1 MLRTRLWMGTVLIA
15 LTVGVLVLDGRLEAL
30 RNRYP
35 FLFLLLLI
43 LALLG
48 CQEFLNLLGPVRRPW
63 PWLCYAAVAAL
74 IVVNWP
80 VHLWP
85 WARDVSPHALLWV
98 LGTYV
103 AVVLAAFLTGL
114 ATYQPPTESAS
125 TPPPDTVGCVALAS
139 FVAVYLGVL
148 PSFLAQLRWPEPTS
162 VRAGDANTQAVL
174 ALAMAIFIPKCC
186 DTGAYT
192 FGRLIGRHKMAPAI
206 SPGKTWEGL
215 AGGGRTRWRGC
226 PQPPGPARRL
236 AGTFAQRD
244 EPPGRDG

>member
-1 MLRTRLWMGTVLIA
+1 MLRTRLWMGAVLIA

-48 CQEFLNLLGPVRRPW
+48 CHEFLNLLGPGRRPW

-114 ATYQPPTESAS
+114 ATYQGVGQAS
-125 TPPPDTVGCVALAS
+125 SLPDGTAGKMPAAREEVDTVA
-139 FVAVYLGVL
+139 
-148 PSFLAQLRWPEPTS
+148 RWGSGRHDAHNLTDRSPRGQHAKS
-162 VRAGDANTQAVL
+162 GGDA
-174 ALAMAIFIPKCC
+174 
-186 DTGAYT
+186 
-192 FGRLIGRHKMAPAI
+192 
-206 SPGKTWEGL
+206 
-215 AGGGRTRWRGC
+215 
-226 PQPPGPARRL
+226 
-236 AGTFAQRD
+236 
-244 EPPGRDG
+244 